1 KSWLDDRAGEYRV
14 AVLGP
19 DNAAHLHG
27 IVAPQSVFTVSCGRT
42 PPTSPLNAAWHYVIA
57 TVGRFDTVIV
67 LCVND
72 DQVATGHAPLRLLG
86 ELLFS
91 RTLVLIGPH
100 SVKTWPGGPG
110 LLHPRRAREVTALAA
125 AGIMSVLT
133 TTISLAAVALYEAL
147 IRMRIE
153 R

>member
-1 KSWLDDRAGEYRV
+1 MPGSKSALILNAWARMSYSTLKSWLDDRAGEYRV

-72 DQVATGHAPLRLLG
+72 DQVATGH
-86 ELLFS
+86 
-91 RTLVLIGPH
+91 
-100 SVKTWPGGPG
+100 
-110 LLHPRRAREVTALAA
+110 
-125 AGIMSVLT
+125 
-133 TTISLAAVALYEAL
+133 
-147 IRMRIE
+147 
-153 R
+153 